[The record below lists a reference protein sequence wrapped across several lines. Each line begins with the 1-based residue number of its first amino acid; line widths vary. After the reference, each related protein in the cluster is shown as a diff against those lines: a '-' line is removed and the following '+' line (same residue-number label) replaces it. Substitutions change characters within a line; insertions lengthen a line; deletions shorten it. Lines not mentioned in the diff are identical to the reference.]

1 MTDNKTLIRELI
13 RLRDALIEI
22 ERFGHG
28 DGHGRGF
35 TCADMAQQAL
45 KGTDVLY
52 QSNSIGS

>member
-22 ERFGHG
+22 ERFARCDHPY
-28 DGHGRGF
+28 RAQI
-35 TCADMAQQAL
+35 CAMLAEDAVQ
-45 KGTDVLY
+45 GTELLH